1 MKIFYSTGVV
11 SPSGDVTDI
20 DGNAKTKY
28 LKKRKR
34 IIIIKRNSFIQVL
47 GLEFSF

>member
-1 MKIFYSTGVV
+1 MFYSTAVV

-28 LKKRKR
+28 TKK
-34 IIIIKRNSFIQVL
+34 
-47 GLEFSF
+47 E

>member
-1 MKIFYSTGVV
+1 MINIYYETLAKYVVDKWKFFYSTGVV

-34 IIIIKRNSFIQVL
+34 IIR
-47 GLEFSF
+47 

>member
-1 MKIFYSTGVV
+1 VKHCKKRKEKDLVENEMFYSTAVV

-28 LKKRKR
+28 TKKKNKNRK
-34 IIIIKRNSFIQVL
+34 
-47 GLEFSF
+47 